1 MKDTIIAHNKAY
13 LHQFYITPCIIE
25 PLSSFLGVDSR
36 TSFGN
41 KIISDKVNF
50 NNCNR
55 SKSKYNITKD

>member
-25 PLSSFLGVDSR
+25 PLSSFLGVDSY

-50 NNCNR
+50 NNCN
-55 SKSKYNITKD
+55 